1 MNEDRAVEDPGS
13 SRIDGLLF
21 LVLAGS
27 WTGLKSRAFAF
38 LEIMLSDEIISL
50 EIEPSWFPFLAQRL
64 NLGTRQCFIM
74 AIINPDKFVAGG
86 IHDIIWSC
94 LELGIFIIFI
104 IFGLYYLRSWVKT
117 RASNVIQGHFNL
129 AYTLFFLILSVNQ
142 LFYLAD
148 ADVMF
153 TELGPFLS
161 APMQIVLVVIG
172 VGIYEPAFQIVYMFL
187 LFLLP
192 FFCIMF
198 PTERYLLNRKKCPI
212 SILMAITIVLV
223 SAMLVIAHLVPDV
236 TLAGD
241 ALYNTLVVLHP
252 AVVLCVLLS
261 FAIGL
266 IGGVW
271 IYIML
276 G

>member
-1 MNEDRAVEDPGS
+1 MS
-13 SRIDGLLF
+13 F
-21 LVLAGS
+21 
-27 WTGLKSRAFAF
+27 
-38 LEIMLSDEIISL
+38 
-50 EIEPSWFPFLAQRL
+50 
-64 NLGTRQCFIM
+64 
-74 AIINPDKFVAGG
+74 INPDKFVAGG
-86 IHDIIWSC
+86 LHTIIWSY

-104 IFGLYYLRSWVKT
+104 IFGLYYLRLFIKT
-117 RASNVIQGHFNL
+117 RADNKIQGRFNL
-129 AYTLFFLILSVNQ
+129 AYTLFFFILSVNQ

-153 TELGPFLS
+153 TELGSFLS
-161 APMQIVLVVIG
+161 APIQIVLVVIG
-172 VGIYEPAFQIVYMFL
+172 IGIYAPAFQIVYMFL

-212 SILMAITIVLV
+212 SILMAITIILV
-223 SAMLVIAHLVPDV
+223 SAMLVIAHLGPDV

-241 ALYNTLVVLHP
+241 ALYNTLAVLHP

-276 G
+276 GIKTTGELRRKSFATAFGFVVWFLSVVVGNLLKGELSRLSPFAILLGPILFYAGTFLLMYSFIRK